1 MSRQDKE
8 NAIYRYLD
16 RFPNGV
22 VGTYRDLEEQLGIDH
37 VTISRIIKDSQDII
51 ATVRGTGNEKE
62 SHFIL
67 VKNETKT
74 SNVIKP
80 KKEVMDKPIETS
92 EIKFNSRQHRLCDY
106 LLKNCLG
113 KDSRIDKVDLLW
125 ELREDYFECT
135 DIGLPYGVM
144 NPIDGTTK
152 EMVKQSRHNYAEYVR
167 LTNDISFINLHGE
180 IRQILIGSQG
190 GRNGGVWALR
200 VGEQHDAIDK
210 IFGDGL
216 KLLKK
221 GWAMKKAAEKQA
233 NTRLVFNNE
242 KNIMDILRQFDN
254 E

>member
-8 NAIYRYLD
+8 NTIYRYLD

-22 VGTYRDLEEQLGIDH
+22 TGTYRDLEEQLGIDH
-37 VTISRIIKDSQDII
+37 VTIMRIVKDSPDIK
-51 ATVRGTGNEKE
+51 ATVRGVGNEKE

-74 SNVIKP
+74 NNAIKQKIAP
-80 KKEVMDKPIETS
+80 IENPIETI
-92 EIKFNSRQHRLCDY
+92 EVRFNTRQHKLIDY
-106 LLKNCLG
+106 LLLHCLG
-113 KDSRIDKVDLLW
+113 KNNRMDKVDLLW
-125 ELREDYFECT
+125 ELREEYFECT

-144 NPIDGTTK
+144 KPVNGTSK
-152 EMVKQSRHNYAEYVR
+152 DDLKKSRHNYAEYVR
-167 LTNDISFINLHGE
+167 LTNDISFINMHGE
-180 IRQILIGSQG
+180 LRQILIGSQG
-190 GRNGGVWALR
+190 GHGGGVWALR

-221 GWAMKKAAEKQA
+221 GWAMKKAAEKHA

-242 KNIMDILRQFDN
+242 KNIMDILREFDN
-254 E
+254 